1 MAAFIRSLWA
11 TYHSRWIFNP
21 LKIIDK
27 STVYAISSQLIVDFY
42 SNYINKLANYYDCI
56 FGKCGRLQNKGG
68 AQLRNVVLLCQGL
81 CITATKNSYHQPLC
95 NPLSAFTGHGTHP
108 FGLMLVSF
116 RMWSVWLL
124 IVFWAAVSW
133 RWSSTSWGFSGWFL
147 NCLISSRSCLF
158 STSKLISLWLIYD
171 ISALEG
177 LVLEV
182 SCWIVPL
189 GRV

>member
-1 MAAFIRSLWA
+1 MKAFPNDWLEQRVYFGAVEPIRINQSNLIIHIHCGWNCVN
-11 TYHSRWIFNP
+11 IFTA
-21 LKIIDK
+21 IDK
-27 STVYAISSQLIVDFY
+27 LAI
-42 SNYINKLANYYDCI
+42 YYDRI
-56 FGKCGRLQNKGG
+56 FGKCSRLQNKGW
-68 AQLRNVVLLCQGL
+68 AQLLNVVLCKGP
-81 CITATKNSYHQPLC
+81 CITATKNSYHQPSC
-95 NPLSAFTGHGTHP
+95 DPLSALTGHGTYP
-108 FGLMLVSF
+108 FGLVLVSF
-116 RMWSVWLL
+116 RMWSVWLR

-147 NCLISSRSCLF
+147 NCLISSRSCLH
-158 STSKLISLWLIYD
+158 SNSKLISLWLIYD